1 MEGGASSLYVSKRL
15 RRVGPRHTMRFTT
28 LMSQGVAS
36 RGALDPRLE
45 ANRHRGFLPR
55 LAILVCLLALAA
67 SANAQFLYRQ
77 VALPELSQR
86 APIIVQGRVV
96 EARYEPHPNY
106 PHLTTVL
113 VTLQVEQMLRGP
125 GEQQFSFRELILS
138 PQAARG
144 KRGYLA
150 GQRLL
155 LFLPEP
161 SRYGLSSP
169 LGGEQGRF
177 HIWRDQRG
185 NELVE
190 NEFRNA
196 GLFKGLA
203 EAAARAGVSL
213 SPQQARL
220 AGVGRG
226 PVPLEELVSV
236 VKQFASV
243 AGTE

>member
-1 MEGGASSLYVSKRL
+1 MNAEPNNENWSIAPVKLD
-15 RRVGPRHTMRFTT
+15 P
-28 LMSQGVAS
+28 A
-36 RGALDPRLE
+36 RGARL
-45 ANRHRGFLPR
+45 LM
-55 LAILVCLLALAA
+55 LALVLAMAWAA
-67 SANAQFLYRQ
+67 QARGQFLYRQ

-86 APIIVQGRVV
+86 APIIVQGRIV
-96 EARYEPHPNY
+96 EARYEGHPDY
-106 PHLTTVL
+106 PNLSTVL
-113 VTLQVEQMLRGP
+113 VTLQVERTLRG
-125 GEQQFSFRELILS
+125 GAAEHLSFREFLPGL
-138 PQAARG
+138 QARMG
-144 KRGYLA
+144 KRGYLV

-177 HIWRDQRG
+177 IIWRDQRG

-203 EAAARAGVSL
+203 EAAAQAGVSL

-220 AGVGRG
+220 AGVARG
-226 PVPLEELVSV
+226 PVPLEEFVSV

>member
-1 MEGGASSLYVSKRL
+1 MKADLNNPGWSIPQAKPDRG
-15 RRVGPRHTMRFTT
+15 
-28 LMSQGVAS
+28 
-36 RGALDPRLE
+36 RGARLL
-45 ANRHRGFLPR
+45 G
-55 LAILVCLLALAA
+55 LAIVLAMAWAA
-67 SANAQFLYRQ
+67 QAWGQFLYRQ

-96 EARYEPHPNY
+96 EARYEGHPDY
-106 PHLTTVL
+106 PNLSTVL
-113 VTLQVEQMLRGP
+113 VTLQVERTLHGGAAERLT
-125 GEQQFSFRELILS
+125 FREFLPGL
-138 PQAARG
+138 QARMG
-144 KRGYLA
+144 KRGYLV

-155 LFLPEP
+155 LFLAEP

-169 LGGEQGRF
+169 IGGEQGRF

-196 GLFKGLA
+196 GLFKNLA
-203 EAAARAGVSL
+203 EAATRAGVSL

-220 AGVGRG
+220 AGVARG

>member
-1 MEGGASSLYVSKRL
+1 M
-15 RRVGPRHTMRFTT
+15 
-28 LMSQGVAS
+28 
-36 RGALDPRLE
+36 
-45 ANRHRGFLPR
+45 
-55 LAILVCLLALAA
+55 LAVVLAMAWAA
-67 SANAQFLYRQ
+67 QAQAQFLYRQ

-86 APIIVQGRVV
+86 APIIVQGRIV
-96 EARYEPHPNY
+96 EARYEGHPDY
-106 PHLTTVL
+106 PNLSTVL
-113 VTLQVEQMLRGP
+113 VTLQVERTLHGGAAERLT
-125 GEQQFSFRELILS
+125 FREFLPGL
-138 PQAARG
+138 QARMG
-144 KRGYLA
+144 KRGYLV

-169 LGGEQGRF
+169 IGGEQGRF

-196 GLFKGLA
+196 GLFKNLA
-203 EAAARAGVSL
+203 EAATQAGVSL

-220 AGVGRG
+220 AGVARG
-226 PVPLEELVSV
+226 PVPLEDLVSV

>member
-1 MEGGASSLYVSKRL
+1 MKADLNNPGWSIPQAKPDRG
-15 RRVGPRHTMRFTT
+15 
-28 LMSQGVAS
+28 
-36 RGALDPRLE
+36 RGARLL
-45 ANRHRGFLPR
+45 G
-55 LAILVCLLALAA
+55 LAIVLAMAWAA
-67 SANAQFLYRQ
+67 QARGQFLYRQ

-86 APIIVQGRVV
+86 APIIVQGRIV

-106 PHLTTVL
+106 PHVATVL
-113 VTLQVEQMLRGP
+113 VTLRVEQMLRGP

-196 GLFKGLA
+196 GLFKNLA
-203 EAAARAGVSL
+203 EAATRAGVSL

-220 AGVGRG
+220 AGVARG

-243 AGTE
+243 ASTE

>member
-1 MEGGASSLYVSKRL
+1 MKADLNNPGWSIPQAKSDRG
-15 RRVGPRHTMRFTT
+15 
-28 LMSQGVAS
+28 
-36 RGALDPRLE
+36 RGAWLLMV
-45 ANRHRGFLPR
+45 AVV
-55 LAILVCLLALAA
+55 LAMAWAA
-67 SANAQFLYRQ
+67 QAQAQFLYRQ

-86 APIIVQGRVV
+86 APIIVQGRIV
-96 EARYEPHPNY
+96 EARYEGHPDYLN
-106 PHLTTVL
+106 LSTVL
-113 VTLQVEQMLRGP
+113 VTLQVERTLRG
-125 GEQQFSFRELILS
+125 GAAERLSFREFLPGL
-138 PQAARG
+138 QARMG
-144 KRGYLA
+144 KRGYLV

-155 LFLPEP
+155 LFLAEP

-196 GLFKGLA
+196 GLFKNLA
-203 EAAARAGVSL
+203 EAATRAGVSL

-220 AGVGRG
+220 AGVARG
-226 PVPLEELVSV
+226 PVSLEEFVSA

-243 AGTE
+243 ASTE

>member
-1 MEGGASSLYVSKRL
+1 MKADLNNPGWSIPQAKSDRG
-15 RRVGPRHTMRFTT
+15 
-28 LMSQGVAS
+28 
-36 RGALDPRLE
+36 RGARLLGL
-45 ANRHRGFLPR
+45 AVVLAMAFAAQARG
-55 LAILVCLLALAA
+55 
-67 SANAQFLYRQ
+67 QFLYRQ

-96 EARYEPHPNY
+96 EARYEGHPDY
-106 PHLTTVL
+106 PNLSTVL
-113 VTLQVEQMLRGP
+113 VTLQVERTLRG
-125 GEQQFSFRELILS
+125 GAAEHLSFREFLPGL
-138 PQAARG
+138 QARMG
-144 KRGYLA
+144 KRGYLV

-155 LFLPEP
+155 LFLAGP

-169 LGGEQGRF
+169 IGGEQGRF

-203 EAAARAGVSL
+203 EAATRAGVSL

-220 AGVGRG
+220 AGVARG

-243 AGTE
+243 ASTE

>member
-1 MEGGASSLYVSKRL
+1 MKADLSNAGWSIPQPKSDPA
-15 RRVGPRHTMRFTT
+15 
-28 LMSQGVAS
+28 
-36 RGALDPRLE
+36 RGARLL
-45 ANRHRGFLPR
+45 G
-55 LAILVCLLALAA
+55 LAIVLAMAWAA
-67 SANAQFLYRQ
+67 QARGQFLYRQ

-96 EARYEPHPNY
+96 EARYEGHPDY
-106 PHLTTVL
+106 PNLSTVL
-113 VTLQVEQMLRGP
+113 VTLQVERTLRG
-125 GEQQFSFRELILS
+125 GAAEHLSFREFLPGL
-138 PQAARG
+138 QARMG
-144 KRGYLA
+144 KRGYLV

-155 LFLPEP
+155 LFLAEP

-203 EAAARAGVSL
+203 EAATRAGVSL

-220 AGVGRG
+220 AGVARG

-243 AGTE
+243 ASTE

>member
-1 MEGGASSLYVSKRL
+1 MKADLNNPGWSIPQAKSDRG
-15 RRVGPRHTMRFTT
+15 
-28 LMSQGVAS
+28 
-36 RGALDPRLE
+36 RGARLL
-45 ANRHRGFLPR
+45 G
-55 LAILVCLLALAA
+55 LAIVLAMAWAA
-67 SANAQFLYRQ
+67 QAQAQFLYRQ

-86 APIIVQGRVV
+86 APIIVQGRIV
-96 EARYEPHPNY
+96 EARYEGHPDY
-106 PHLTTVL
+106 PNLSTVL
-113 VTLQVEQMLRGP
+113 VTLQVERTLHGGAAERLT
-125 GEQQFSFRELILS
+125 FREFLPGL
-138 PQAARG
+138 QARMG
-144 KRGYLA
+144 KRGYLV

-169 LGGEQGRF
+169 IGGEQGRF

-196 GLFKGLA
+196 GLFKNLA
-203 EAAARAGVSL
+203 EAATQAGVSL

-220 AGVGRG
+220 AGVARG
-226 PVPLEELVSV
+226 PVPLEDLVSV

>member
-1 MEGGASSLYVSKRL
+1 
-15 RRVGPRHTMRFTT
+15 
-28 LMSQGVAS
+28 
-36 RGALDPRLE
+36 
-45 ANRHRGFLPR
+45 
-55 LAILVCLLALAA
+55 
-67 SANAQFLYRQ
+67 
-77 VALPELSQR
+77 
-86 APIIVQGRVV
+86 
-96 EARYEPHPNY
+96 
-106 PHLTTVL
+106 
-113 VTLQVEQMLRGP
+113 
-125 GEQQFSFRELILS
+125 
-138 PQAARG
+138 
-144 KRGYLA
+144 
-150 GQRLL
+150 LL

-196 GLFKGLA
+196 GLFKNLA
-203 EAAARAGVSL
+203 EAATRAGVSL

-220 AGVGRG
+220 AGVARG

>member
-1 MEGGASSLYVSKRL
+1 MKADLNNPGWSIPQAK
-15 RRVGPRHTMRFTT
+15 
-28 LMSQGVAS
+28 
-36 RGALDPRLE
+36 LDP
-45 ANRHRGFLPR
+45 AR
-55 LAILVCLLALAA
+55 LARLLGLAVVLA
-67 SANAQFLYRQ
+67 MAWAPQAQGQFLYRQ

-86 APIIVQGRVV
+86 APIIVQGRIV
-96 EARYEPHPNY
+96 EARYEGHPDY
-106 PHLTTVL
+106 PNLSTVL

-125 GEQQFSFRELILS
+125 GEQQFSFRELLLS

-155 LFLPEP
+155 LFLTAA

-196 GLFKGLA
+196 GLFKNLA
-203 EAAARAGVSL
+203 EAATRAGVSL

-220 AGVGRG
+220 AGVARG
-226 PVPLEELVSV
+226 PVSLEEFVSA

-243 AGTE
+243 ASTE

>member
-1 MEGGASSLYVSKRL
+1 MNAEPNNENWSIAPVKLD
-15 RRVGPRHTMRFTT
+15 P
-28 LMSQGVAS
+28 A
-36 RGALDPRLE
+36 RGARL
-45 ANRHRGFLPR
+45 LM
-55 LAILVCLLALAA
+55 LALVLAMAWAA
-67 SANAQFLYRQ
+67 QARGQFLYRQ

-96 EARYEPHPNY
+96 EARYEGHPDY
-106 PHLTTVL
+106 PNLSTVL
-113 VTLQVEQMLRGP
+113 VTLQVERTLRG
-125 GEQQFSFRELILS
+125 GAAERLSFREFLPGL
-138 PQAARG
+138 QARMG
-144 KRGYLA
+144 KRGYLV

-177 HIWRDQRG
+177 IIWRDQRG

-203 EAAARAGVSL
+203 EAAAQAGVSL

-220 AGVGRG
+220 AGVARG
-226 PVPLEELVSV
+226 PVPLEEFVSV

>member
-1 MEGGASSLYVSKRL
+1 MKADLNNPGWSIPQAKSDR
-15 RRVGPRHTMRFTT
+15 
-28 LMSQGVAS
+28 A
-36 RGALDPRLE
+36 RGARL
-45 ANRHRGFLPR
+45 LM
-55 LAILVCLLALAA
+55 LAVVLAMAWAA
-67 SANAQFLYRQ
+67 QAQGQFLYRQ

-86 APIIVQGRVV
+86 APIIVQGRIV
-96 EARYEPHPNY
+96 EARYEPHLNY

-113 VTLQVEQMLRGP
+113 VTLQVERTLRG
-125 GEQQFSFRELILS
+125 GAAERLSFREFLPGL
-138 PQAARG
+138 QARMG
-144 KRGYLA
+144 KRGYLV

-190 NEFRNA
+190 NELRNA

-203 EAAARAGVSL
+203 EAATRAGVSL

-220 AGVGRG
+220 AGVARG
-226 PVPLEELVSV
+226 PVPLEELVSA

-243 AGTE
+243 ASTE

>member
-1 MEGGASSLYVSKRL
+1 MKADLNNPGWSIPQAKSDRG
-15 RRVGPRHTMRFTT
+15 
-28 LMSQGVAS
+28 
-36 RGALDPRLE
+36 RGAWLLM
-45 ANRHRGFLPR
+45 
-55 LAILVCLLALAA
+55 LAVVLAMAWAA
-67 SANAQFLYRQ
+67 QAQAQFLYRQ

-86 APIIVQGRVV
+86 APIIVQGRIV

-106 PHLTTVL
+106 PHVATVL

-125 GEQQFSFRELILS
+125 GEQQFSFRELLLF

-155 LFLPEP
+155 LFLPAA

-203 EAAARAGVSL
+203 EAAAQAGVSL

-220 AGVGRG
+220 AGVARG

-243 AGTE
+243 ASTE

>member
-1 MEGGASSLYVSKRL
+1 MNAEPNNENWSIAPVKLD
-15 RRVGPRHTMRFTT
+15 P
-28 LMSQGVAS
+28 A
-36 RGALDPRLE
+36 RGARL
-45 ANRHRGFLPR
+45 LM
-55 LAILVCLLALAA
+55 LALVLAMAWAA
-67 SANAQFLYRQ
+67 QARGQFLYRQ
-77 VALPELSQR
+77 VALAELSQR
-86 APIIVQGRVV
+86 APIIVQGRIV
-96 EARYEPHPNY
+96 EARYEGHPDY
-106 PHLTTVL
+106 PNLSTVL
-113 VTLQVEQMLRGP
+113 VTLQVERTLRG
-125 GEQQFSFRELILS
+125 GAAERLSFREFLPGL
-138 PQAARG
+138 QARMG
-144 KRGYLA
+144 KRGYLV

-203 EAAARAGVSL
+203 EAAAQAGVSL

-220 AGVGRG
+220 AGVARG
-226 PVPLEELVSV
+226 PVPLEEFVSV

>member
-1 MEGGASSLYVSKRL
+1 MKADLNNPGWSIPQAKLDS
-15 RRVGPRHTMRFTT
+15 
-28 LMSQGVAS
+28 A
-36 RGALDPRLE
+36 RGARLL
-45 ANRHRGFLPR
+45 G
-55 LAILVCLLALAA
+55 LAVVLAMAWAA
-67 SANAQFLYRQ
+67 QAQGQFLYRQ

-86 APIIVQGRVV
+86 AGVIVQGRIV

-106 PHLTTVL
+106 PHVATVL

-125 GEQQFSFRELILS
+125 GEQQFSFRELILF

-155 LFLPEP
+155 LFLPAA

-203 EAAARAGVSL
+203 EAATRAGVSL

-220 AGVGRG
+220 AGVARG

>member
-1 MEGGASSLYVSKRL
+1 MKADLNNPGWSIPQAKSDR
-15 RRVGPRHTMRFTT
+15 
-28 LMSQGVAS
+28 A
-36 RGALDPRLE
+36 RGARL
-45 ANRHRGFLPR
+45 LM
-55 LAILVCLLALAA
+55 LALVLAMAFAA
-67 SANAQFLYRQ
+67 QARGQFLYRQ

-86 APIIVQGRVV
+86 APIIVQGRIV

-106 PHLTTVL
+106 PHVATVL

-125 GEQQFSFRELILS
+125 GEQQFSFRELLLF

-155 LFLPEP
+155 LFLPAA

-203 EAAARAGVSL
+203 EAATRAGVSL

-220 AGVGRG
+220 AGVARG

-243 AGTE
+243 ARTE

>member
-1 MEGGASSLYVSKRL
+1 MKADLNNPGWSIPQAKSDRG
-15 RRVGPRHTMRFTT
+15 
-28 LMSQGVAS
+28 
-36 RGALDPRLE
+36 RGARLL
-45 ANRHRGFLPR
+45 G
-55 LAILVCLLALAA
+55 LAIVLAMAWAA
-67 SANAQFLYRQ
+67 QAQAQFLYRQ

-86 APIIVQGRVV
+86 APIIVQGRIV
-96 EARYEPHPNY
+96 EARYEGHPDY
-106 PHLTTVL
+106 PNLSTVL
-113 VTLQVEQMLRGP
+113 VTLQVERTLHGGAAERLT
-125 GEQQFSFRELILS
+125 FREFLPGL
-138 PQAARG
+138 QARMG
-144 KRGYLA
+144 KRGYLV

-169 LGGEQGRF
+169 IGGEQGRF

-196 GLFKGLA
+196 GLFKNLA
-203 EAAARAGVSL
+203 EAATQAGVSL

-220 AGVGRG
+220 AGVARG
-226 PVPLEELVSV
+226 PVPLEEFVSV

-243 AGTE
+243 ASTE

>member
-1 MEGGASSLYVSKRL
+1 MKADLNNPGWSIPQAKSDRG
-15 RRVGPRHTMRFTT
+15 
-28 LMSQGVAS
+28 
-36 RGALDPRLE
+36 RGARLL
-45 ANRHRGFLPR
+45 G
-55 LAILVCLLALAA
+55 LAIVLAMAWAA
-67 SANAQFLYRQ
+67 QAQAQFLYRQ

-86 APIIVQGRVV
+86 APIIVQGRIV
-96 EARYEPHPNY
+96 EARYEGHPDY
-106 PHLTTVL
+106 PNLSTVL
-113 VTLQVEQMLRGP
+113 VTLQVERTLHGGAAERLT
-125 GEQQFSFRELILS
+125 FREFLPGL
-138 PQAARG
+138 QARMG
-144 KRGYLA
+144 KRGYLV

-196 GLFKGLA
+196 GLFKNLA
-203 EAAARAGVSL
+203 EAATQAGVSL

-220 AGVGRG
+220 AGVARG
-226 PVPLEELVSV
+226 PVPLEDLVSV

>member
-1 MEGGASSLYVSKRL
+1 MNAESNNENWSIAPAKLD
-15 RRVGPRHTMRFTT
+15 P
-28 LMSQGVAS
+28 A
-36 RGALDPRLE
+36 RGARLLGL
-45 ANRHRGFLPR
+45 AVVLAMAWAAQARG
-55 LAILVCLLALAA
+55 
-67 SANAQFLYRQ
+67 QFLYRQ

-86 APIIVQGRVV
+86 APIIVQGRIV
-96 EARYEPHPNY
+96 EARYEGHPDY
-106 PHLTTVL
+106 PNLSTVL
-113 VTLQVEQMLRGP
+113 VTLQVERTLRG
-125 GEQQFSFRELILS
+125 GAAERLSFREFLPGL
-138 PQAARG
+138 QARMG
-144 KRGYLA
+144 KRGYLV

-155 LFLPEP
+155 LFLAEP

-177 HIWRDQRG
+177 HILRDQRG

-220 AGVGRG
+220 AGVARG

-243 AGTE
+243 ASTE

>member
-1 MEGGASSLYVSKRL
+1 MAWAA
-15 RRVGPRHTMRFTT
+15 
-28 LMSQGVAS
+28 QA
-36 RGALDPRLE
+36 RG
-45 ANRHRGFLPR
+45 
-55 LAILVCLLALAA
+55 
-67 SANAQFLYRQ
+67 QFLYRQ

-86 APIIVQGRVV
+86 APIIVQGRIV
-96 EARYEPHPNY
+96 EARYEGHPDY
-106 PHLTTVL
+106 PNVSTVL
-113 VTLQVEQMLRGP
+113 VTLQVERTLRGGA
-125 GEQQFSFRELILS
+125 GERLSFREFLPGL
-138 PQAARG
+138 QARMG
-144 KRGYLA
+144 KRGYLV

-155 LFLPEP
+155 LFLAEP

-169 LGGEQGRF
+169 IGGEQGRF

-203 EAAARAGVSL
+203 EAATRAGVSL

-220 AGVGRG
+220 AGVARG

-243 AGTE
+243 ASTE

>member
-1 MEGGASSLYVSKRL
+1 MKADGNNENWLIVPAKLDSG
-15 RRVGPRHTMRFTT
+15 
-28 LMSQGVAS
+28 
-36 RGALDPRLE
+36 RGARLLGL
-45 ANRHRGFLPR
+45 AVVLAMAFAAQARG
-55 LAILVCLLALAA
+55 
-67 SANAQFLYRQ
+67 QFLYRQ

-86 APIIVQGRVV
+86 AGVIVQGRIV

-113 VTLQVEQMLRGP
+113 VTLQVERMLRGP
-125 GEQQFSFRELILS
+125 GDQQFSFRELILS
-138 PQAARG
+138 PRAAGG

-155 LFLPEP
+155 LFLTAA

-196 GLFKGLA
+196 GLFKGLP
-203 EAAARAGVSL
+203 EAAAQAGVSI
-213 SPQQARL
+213 SPEQLRL
-220 AGVGRG
+220 AGVVRG
-226 PVPLEELVSV
+226 PVSLADLVSV
-236 VKQFASV
+236 VKQFAAV
-243 AGTE
+243 ARTE

>member
-1 MEGGASSLYVSKRL
+1 MLAVVLAMAWAAEAQA
-15 RRVGPRHTMRFTT
+15 
-28 LMSQGVAS
+28 QG
-36 RGALDPRLE
+36 
-45 ANRHRGFLPR
+45 
-55 LAILVCLLALAA
+55 
-67 SANAQFLYRQ
+67 QFLYRQ

-86 APIIVQGRVV
+86 APIIVQGRIV
-96 EARYEPHPNY
+96 EARYEGHPDY
-106 PHLTTVL
+106 PNLSTVL
-113 VTLQVEQMLRGP
+113 VTLQVERTLRG
-125 GEQQFSFRELILS
+125 GAAEHLSFREFLPGL
-138 PQAARG
+138 QARMG
-144 KRGYLA
+144 KRGYLV

-203 EAAARAGVSL
+203 EAAAQAGVSL

-220 AGVGRG
+220 AGVARG
-226 PVPLEELVSV
+226 PVPLEEFVSV